1 MGGMRYKE
9 AGNGLF
15 KALRFK
21 GAITKYDKCLD
32 WIDVDFSDEALAK
45 KKSQLLVSANNNLSL
60 IYVKLKD
67 WSNAIERAS
76 NVLNEDE
83 NNLKALMRRGQARL
97 EDGFLD
103 LAKKD
108 LKKALS
114 LDKENSYVKKLLKIC
129 TKRHKK
135 YVQKQQK
142 LYAGMFGG
150 SGKKKKKKSTN
161 KDEKKMEVEEVQ
173 KDKAKA
179 EAMDVDKEKVENV

>member
-1 MGGMRYKE
+1 MG
-9 AGNGLF
+9 
-15 KALRFK
+15 
-21 GAITKYDKCLD
+21 
-32 WIDVDFSDEALAK
+32 
-45 KKSQLLVSANNNLSL
+45 VSANNNLSL
-60 IYVKLKD
+60 ISAKLKD

-150 SGKKKKKKSTN
+150 SGKKKKKKVVEEE
-161 KDEKKMEVEEVQ
+161 KKKMEVE
-173 KDKAKA
+173 DKETDKSEKA
-179 EAMDVDKEKVENV
+179 ETQAMDVDTEKTEKD